1 MIFLLLS
8 ILLFSFNNMLW
19 KKNLENLSIFYLV
32 SFRALFTF
40 LISFIFAYYF
50 DSFSSITYLQ
60 VLKVTT
66 GSVFGVIGLLCML
79 SVIKKASLQWLG
91 VYNLIVILFTTG
103 YLFLFER
110 IEFRYSF
117 VGVLLILSGFIY
129 YIFSNKN
136 RNLRM
141 TIQQHL
147 LMFLMTFSFSI
158 SSIIHWKN
166 LFKEIPPLV
175 IISNQEMVVFI
186 TTVIGLLVTDKTQ
199 MKFSL
204 YKKHFFKVVAMAFV
218 IFLALLFSFLGLKQ
232 TNPIVSSLLFLASPL
247 TTIVMNIV
255 FFKEHLSK
263 HNIVALFLMSVGA
276 FILHFLTV

>member
-1 MIFLLLS
+1 
-8 ILLFSFNNMLW
+8 MLW

-91 VYNLIVILFTTG
+91 VYNLIGILFTTG

-158 SSIIHWKN
+158 SSIIHWEN

-199 MKFSL
+199 MKFSF